1 MDRVSNYNWESLP
14 GFEEQ
19 VTVGAEVINS
29 TGEVELRFWQDP
41 AGPVKGGESVYLSMT
56 ADKALEFARLLSRQA
71 HEAIRA
77 KWNEE
82 NITYP

>member
-1 MDRVSNYNWESLP
+1 VDRVSNYNWESLP

-19 VTVGAEVINS
+19 VKVGAEVIN
-29 TGEVELRFWQDP
+29 GIGQVALRFWQDP
-41 AGPVKGGESVYLSMT
+41 DGSAGDGEAVFLDMG
-56 ADKALEFARLLSRQA
+56 AEKVLELARLLSRQA